1 MFQSSHLFKY
11 VGCVRAVENMLEGRL
26 RFSTVEELNDPCELA
41 GEINEEMVSASL
53 AEFRET
59 GYSETEYEWLCKQ
72 GALLQALS
80 PKSQAISVPRNA
92 KEAHAQIMSSFYDD
106 VSRMARLQRATV
118 QDIKSKAGILSLTTN
133 WSSLPMWAHY
143 GANADGF
150 VVIFNELDAYFEGND
165 TGILDQVQPVS
176 YSDFF
181 EGMTFRPS
189 SQKNL
194 FFWKY
199 SDWSYERESRVISAL
214 ESCQKKAVG
223 STTMWL
229 REIDPKF
236 VCGVIIGWNVKE
248 EVRQRLVKF
257 SLSLNREIMLFEA
270 RVSGVS
276 VAVSRLVI

>member
-1 MFQSSHLFKY
+1 VFQSSHLFKF
-11 VGCVRAVENMLEGRL
+11 VGSVSAVENMLEGRL

-41 GEINEEMVSASL
+41 GEINEEMVYASL
-53 AEFRET
+53 AEFRKT

-80 PKSQAISVPRNA
+80 PQSQAIPVPRNA
-92 KEAHAQIMSSFYDD
+92 KEAHGQIMSSFYDD
-106 VSRMARLQRATV
+106 ASRMAQLQRAAV
-118 QDIKSKAGILSLTTN
+118 RDIKSKAGILSLTTN
-133 WSSLPMWAHY
+133 WASLPMWAHY

-150 VVIFNELDAYFEGND
+150 VVVFEELDRYFYGND

-176 YSDFF
+176 YSDVF

-214 ESCQKKAVG
+214 KSCQKIAVG

-229 REIDPKF
+229 REIDPRV
-236 VCGVIIGWNVKE
+236 VCGVIIGWKVE
-248 EVRQRLVKF
+248 DEVRQRLVNF
-257 SLSLNREIMLFEA
+257 SLALNREIKLFEA
-270 RVSGVS
+270 KFAGVS